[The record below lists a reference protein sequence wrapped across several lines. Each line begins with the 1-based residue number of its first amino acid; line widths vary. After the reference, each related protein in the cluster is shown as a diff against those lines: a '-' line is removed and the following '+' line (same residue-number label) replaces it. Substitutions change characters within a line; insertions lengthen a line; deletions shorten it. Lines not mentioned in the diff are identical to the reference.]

1 MPSITDPNIARIS
14 ERLDGIARDLGEIKP
29 LLVENATLRR
39 DLEHLADSFKQLST
53 MSEMRGHAIHQIDKR
68 VLVLERWHKAMVA
81 FSGIA
86 LSLMLALGGYAKQ
99 FIDSLD
105 SQSNDTR
112 SRLAAIEFI
121 ISGPQYERDMS
132 NDERPVAEGSK

>member
-68 VLVLERWHKAMVA
+68 VLVLERWHKAMIGFAGIA
-81 FSGIA
+81 FSV
-86 LSLMLALGGYAKQ
+86 MLAMAGYAKQ
-99 FIDSLD
+99 FIDSID
-105 SQSNDTR
+105 ADRDDTR
-112 SRLAAIEFI
+112 HRITALEFI
-121 ISGPQYERDMS
+121 VNSPQYERAMEK
-132 NDERPVAEGSK
+132 ERPVAAGSK